1 MLFSAR
7 RAPLPALMPASKEST
22 QMPNA
27 ESTVGPALLVVHS
40 GESSHAIAP
49 GYGVDTIGREAR
61 AGEQIDDPRIFRAHL
76 RAVSDDGQWR
86 IVDNSP
92 SGMFVDGPHKGSV
105 TVSDKTNVRFGDT
118 TGGKALTFE
127 VVRPSNSPE
136 EQSREQQAA
145 DQSDDQNSEP
155 DPGVVRAGA
164 AAAAR
169 RRELDISQRSL
180 ASDGI
185 INAGALIAFE
195 KGRSWPRERT
205 RAKLEEVLRW
215 PAGTIARIRQGEP
228 VAYEAPPAPT
238 PEATPEASPSDGPA
252 SLIAQAVAAAV
263 DTCSLAI
270 AALPPPEDP
279 EFTERA
285 APILADL
292 RQLEAIAVQA
302 TRISRITPELI
313 KAMGAVR
320 RHHDNLM
327 TLGATAPGA
336 TLAQRLYAARRR
348 ANLSTLETA
357 QAAGVAE
364 EMIVRAE
371 AEGVLPTGAADAI
384 EALISQIN

>member
-1 MLFSAR
+1 
-7 RAPLPALMPASKEST
+7 
-22 QMPNA
+22 MPNA
-27 ESTVGPALLVVHS
+27 EST
-40 GESSHAIAP
+40 
-49 GYGVDTIGREAR
+49 IGREPQ
-61 AGEQIDDPRIFRAHL
+61 AGQNDHPQISAEYL
-76 RAVSDDGQWR
+76 RAVPDDEQWR
-86 IVDNSP
+86 VGDSSP
-92 SGMFVDGPHKGSV
+92 SGTFVDGRRESSV
-105 TVSDKTNVRFGDT
+105 TVSDNTTVRFGDP

-127 VVRPSNSPE
+127 VVSPS
-136 EQSREQQAA
+136 A
-145 DQSDDQNSEP
+145 DGSEDP
-155 DPGVVRAGA
+155 STNEADPGLARAGA

-180 ASDGI
+180 AADGI

-205 RAKLEEVLRW
+205 RAKLEEVLQW
-215 PAGTIARIRQGEP
+215 PAGTIARIREGEP
-228 VAYEAPPAPT
+228 AGPQAAPAPPPEPAPD
-238 PEATPEASPSDGPA
+238 ASSTDGPA

-270 AALPPPEDP
+270 AALPSPEDP
-279 EFTERA
+279 DFTERA

-313 KAMGAVR
+313 KALSAVR
-320 RHHDNLM
+320 RHHDKLM

-348 ANLSTLETA
+348 ANLSAAETA

-364 EMIVRAE
+364 EMVVRAE
-371 AEGVLPTGAADAI
+371 AEETLPAEVSEAI